1 MRRPF
6 IKITIFLIITS
17 ILWMMVSADV
27 CAQRSKKRKKKKEK
41 EKEEVVLTENTLRL
55 SEQFFTEGEK
65 YFILEDLSRSLT
77 FFQKSLELN
86 PNNAAINYKIAEIY
100 NLNNDF
106 DNALLHASKA
116 VRLQRKNKYYYLLL
130 AEIYTKRTEYGKA
143 TEVYEEL
150 MNEIEGLDQYLFE
163 TAALYIYQEKYDEA
177 LSCYD
182 RIEAK
187 YGINEQ
193 VIYQKQSILIK
204 TGDLEAVIAEGNK
217 LIEAYPG
224 ESQYVANLVSK
235 LMANDLYDEAL
246 VLLEKTLENFPDNP
260 VLLNQLAEVY
270 RKSGRIEE
278 AKEITKMI
286 FDDPQ
291 YSIQRKMQVVA
302 SYFGKELS
310 DEDKE
315 YVISLTEKIVELHP
329 DEPDA
334 YAIFG
339 DLYQNFN
346 MLQEAKN
353 EYLKSIELNPSN
365 LRAWQS
371 ILDYELRNSEFDS
384 VIVHAEKAVTYFPN
398 QALIYFYGG
407 TAYLSKNDYKKSVQF
422 LEQGKKMSSTNL
434 QLLSVLNGQLGDAY
448 NGLEEYKQSDDAYE
462 EALDFDPDN
471 DHVLNNY
478 SYFLSLRKDK
488 LDLAEKM
495 ASKLIENDPENPTY
509 LDTYAWV
516 LYQNDKIEEAKK
528 YIEIAIV
535 HDEVSGTIFEHY
547 GDILFKLGEIDAAVI
562 QWEKAKELNDT
573 TDLIDKKIADRIL
586 YE

>member
-1 MRRPF
+1 
-6 IKITIFLIITS
+6 
-17 ILWMMVSADV
+17 
-27 CAQRSKKRKKKKEK
+27 
-41 EKEEVVLTENTLRL
+41 
-55 SEQFFTEGEK
+55 
-65 YFILEDLSRSLT
+65 
-77 FFQKSLELN
+77 
-86 PNNAAINYKIAEIY
+86 
-100 NLNNDF
+100 
-106 DNALLHASKA
+106 
-116 VRLQRKNKYYYLLL
+116 
-130 AEIYTKRTEYGKA
+130 
-143 TEVYEEL
+143 
-150 MNEIEGLDQYLFE
+150 
-163 TAALYIYQEKYDEA
+163 
-177 LSCYD
+177 
-182 RIEAK
+182 
-187 YGINEQ
+187 
-193 VIYQKQSILIK
+193 
-204 TGDLEAVIAEGNK
+204 
-217 LIEAYPG
+217 
-224 ESQYVANLVSK
+224 
-235 LMANDLYDEAL
+235 
-246 VLLEKTLENFPDNP
+246 
-260 VLLNQLAEVY
+260 
-270 RKSGRIEE
+270 
-278 AKEITKMI
+278 
-286 FDDPQ
+286 
-291 YSIQRKMQVVA
+291 MQVVA

-315 YVISLTEKIVELHP
+315 YVISLTEKIVESHP

-353 EYLKSIELNPSN
+353 KYLKSIELNPSN

-384 VIVHAEKAVTYFPN
+384 VIVHTEKAVTYFPN

-407 TAYLSKNDYKKSVQF
+407 TAYLSKNDYEKSVQF

-448 NGLEEYKQSDDAYE
+448 NGLEEYKKSDDAYE

-495 ASKLIENDPENPTY
+495 ASKLIENDPDNPTY

-535 HDEVSGTIFEHY
+535 HDEVSSTIFEHY

>member
-6 IKITIFLIITS
+6 IKITIFLIITT

-65 YFILEDLSRSLT
+65 YFILEDLSRSLA

-86 PNNAAINYKIAEIY
+86 PNNAATNYKIAEIY

-106 DNALLHASKA
+106 DNALLHASEA
-116 VRLQRKNKYYYLLL
+116 TRLQRKNKYYYLLL

-150 MNEIEGLDQYLFE
+150 MNEIDGSDQYLFE

-224 ESQYVANLVSK
+224 ESQYVVNLVSK

-246 VLLEKTLENFPDNP
+246 VLLEKTLENFPDSP

-270 RKSGRIEE
+270 RKS
-278 AKEITKMI
+278 
-286 FDDPQ
+286 
-291 YSIQRKMQVVA
+291 
-302 SYFGKELS
+302 
-310 DEDKE
+310 
-315 YVISLTEKIVELHP
+315 
-329 DEPDA
+329 
-334 YAIFG
+334 
-339 DLYQNFN
+339 
-346 MLQEAKN
+346 
-353 EYLKSIELNPSN
+353 
-365 LRAWQS
+365 
-371 ILDYELRNSEFDS
+371 
-384 VIVHAEKAVTYFPN
+384 
-398 QALIYFYGG
+398 
-407 TAYLSKNDYKKSVQF
+407 
-422 LEQGKKMSSTNL
+422 
-434 QLLSVLNGQLGDAY
+434 
-448 NGLEEYKQSDDAYE
+448 
-462 EALDFDPDN
+462 
-471 DHVLNNY
+471 
-478 SYFLSLRKDK
+478 
-488 LDLAEKM
+488 
-495 ASKLIENDPENPTY
+495 
-509 LDTYAWV
+509 
-516 LYQNDKIEEAKK
+516 
-528 YIEIAIV
+528 
-535 HDEVSGTIFEHY
+535 
-547 GDILFKLGEIDAAVI
+547 
-562 QWEKAKELNDT
+562 
-573 TDLIDKKIADRIL
+573 
-586 YE
+586 

>member
-1 MRRPF
+1 MRKPF
-6 IKITIFLIITS
+6 IKIILFLIITTT
-17 ILWMMVSADV
+17 LWMMGSADV
-27 CAQRSKKRKKKKEK
+27 LAQKSKKRKKKKEK
-41 EKEEVVLTENTLRL
+41 EEVVLTEKTLRL

-65 YFILEDLSRSLT
+65 HFILEDLARSLA
-77 FFQKSLELN
+77 FFEKSLELN
-86 PNNAAINYKIAEIY
+86 PDNAAAHYKIAEIY
-100 NLNNDF
+100 SLNSDF
-106 DNALLHASKA
+106 DNALLHASDA

-130 AEIYTKRTEYGKA
+130 AEIYTKRSEYAKA
-143 TEVYEEL
+143 TEVYEQL
-150 MNEIEGLDQYLFE
+150 MNEIDGSEQYLFE
-163 TAALYIYQEKYDEA
+163 TAALYIYQEKYEEA

-182 RIEAK
+182 KIEEK

-204 TGDLEAVIAEGNK
+204 TGDLDAVIEEGKK

-224 ESQYVANLVSK
+224 EPQYVANLASK
-235 LMANDLYDEAL
+235 LIANDLYDEAL
-246 VLLEKTLENFPDNP
+246 VLLEKTIEIFPDNP

-270 RKSGRIEE
+270 RKSGRTDE
-278 AKEITKMI
+278 AKEIIKLI
-286 FDDPQ
+286 FDNPK
-291 YSIQRKMQVVA
+291 YSLQRKMQVVA

-310 DEDKE
+310 AEDKE
-315 YVISLTEKIVELHP
+315 YVISLAKKIVEFHP

-339 DLYQNFN
+339 DVYRNFN
-346 MLQEAKN
+346 LLEEAKN
-353 EYLKSIELNPSN
+353 EYLKSLELNPSN
-365 LRAWQS
+365 LIAWQS
-371 ILDYELRNSEFDS
+371 ILDYELRNNEFDS
-384 VIVHAEKAVTYFPN
+384 VIVHSEKAVTYFPN
-398 QALIYFYGG
+398 QAILYFYGG
-407 TAYLSKNDYKKSVQF
+407 TAYLSKNEYKKSVQF

-434 QLLSVLNGQLGDAY
+434 QLLSIFNGQLGDAY
-448 NGLEEYKQSDDAYE
+448 NGLEEYKKSDEAYE
-462 EALDFDPDN
+462 EALDFDPNN

-488 LDLAEKM
+488 LELAEKM

-516 LYQNDKIEEAKK
+516 LYQNEKIEEAKK

-535 HDEVSGTIFEHY
+535 QDEVSGTIFEHY